1 MKLLTCMSI
10 SGSIPVVICLLMYLI
25 QRADYN
31 YTLGRRLLITGI
43 LFYLMPVQLIKYLI
57 PKDVFPTS
65 MLITDESQLYLSGS
79 LSFTPERQGEYIWM
93 PQWFDIISKIWLGAI
108 IIFAIYQIISFWRGA
123 HSIQNY
129 IFDKVEDSYNNQVY
143 YLIPDGICGPCTIG
157 FFRQKIVFP
166 ESFPMLHSE
175 YDMVYKHEHSHLK
188 NHDNLVKVLCL
199 LVLCLHWMNP
209 VAYLLL
215 FLYIDTAE
223 IVSDSAAV
231 EGCLKECR
239 KDYATLLVNE
249 ASTPDKNP
257 VMWKNNLF
265 SNKKKSG
272 KNMKILKRRID
283 YMMKEKKKGLL
294 QRGIMVAVSAL
305 TIVSGAGT
313 VLAYEPMLSSDESFS
328 DVISDESL
336 DVFAYNSSEFD
347 PLAFLDFSKS
357 NSIFIDN
364 NGIQLACDES
374 LSPYALCTHSMID
387 GTFYTHSKNSSG
399 GCTVKVYT
407 CKRCEKC
414 GYLANKKYSHSITST
429 KCTHNF

>member
-10 SGSIPVVICLLMYLI
+10 AGSIPVVICLLMYLI
-25 QRADYN
+25 QHADYN

-43 LFYLMPVQLIKYLI
+43 FFYLMPVQLIKYLI

-93 PQWFDIISKIWLGAI
+93 PQWFDIISKIWLVAI

-129 IFDKVEDSYNNQVY
+129 IFDKVEDSDNNQVY

-223 IVSDSAAV
+223 IISDRAAV
-231 EGCLKECR
+231 EGCSKERR
-239 KDYATLLVNE
+239 KDYAILLVNE

-414 GYLANKKYSHSITST
+414 GYLANKKYSHSLTST

>member
-93 PQWFDIISKIWLGAI
+93 PQWFDIISKIWLVAI

-129 IFDKVEDSYNNQVY
+129 IFDKVEESDNNQVY

-231 EGCLKECR
+231 EGCLKERR

-272 KNMKILKRRID
+272 KNMKILKRRIN

-305 TIVSGAGT
+305 TIVAGAGT
-313 VLAYEPMLSSDESFS
+313 VLAYEPMPSSDKSVIDFVAENEENS
-328 DVISDESL
+328 DM
-336 DVFAYNSSEFD
+336 
-347 PLAFLDFSKS
+347 LDFSMSFLIS
-357 NSIFIDN
+357 NLKFTEND
-364 NGIQLACDES
+364 
-374 LSPYALCTHSMID
+374 
-387 GTFYTHSKNSSG
+387 
-399 GCTVKVYT
+399 TVFF
-407 CKRCEKC
+407 
-414 GYLANKKYSHSITST
+414 T
-429 KCTHNF
+429 KMGLKFLKIIHFLHMRFVHTVWLMDTYPNIVKIVPVDVL

>member
-93 PQWFDIISKIWLGAI
+93 PQWFDIISKIWLVAI

-283 YMMKEKKKGLL
+283 YMMKEKRKGLL

>member
-1 MKLLTCMSI
+1 M
-10 SGSIPVVICLLMYLI
+10 ICLLMYLI

-93 PQWFDIISKIWLGAI
+93 PQWFDIISKIWLVAI

-129 IFDKVEDSYNNQVY
+129 IFDKVEDSDNNQVY

-231 EGCLKECR
+231 EGCLKERR

-272 KNMKILKRRID
+272 KNMKILKRRIN
-283 YMMKEKKKGLL
+283 YMMKEKRKGLL

-305 TIVSGAGT
+305 TIVAGAGT
-313 VLAYEPMLSSDESFS
+313 VLAYEPMPSSDKSVIDFVAENEENS
-328 DVISDESL
+328 DM
-336 DVFAYNSSEFD
+336 
-347 PLAFLDFSKS
+347 LDFSMSFLIS
-357 NSIFIDN
+357 NLKFTEND
-364 NGIQLACDES
+364 
-374 LSPYALCTHSMID
+374 
-387 GTFYTHSKNSSG
+387 
-399 GCTVKVYT
+399 TV
-407 CKRCEKC
+407 
-414 GYLANKKYSHSITST
+414 
-429 KCTHNF
+429 FF

>member
-1 MKLLTCMSI
+1 M
-10 SGSIPVVICLLMYLI
+10 ICLLMYLI
-25 QRADYN
+25 QHADYN

-43 LFYLMPVQLIKYLI
+43 FFYLMPVQLIKYLI

-65 MLITDESQLYLSGS
+65 MLITDEPQLYLSGS

-93 PQWFDIISKIWLGAI
+93 PQWFDIISKIWLVAI
-108 IIFAIYQIISFWRGA
+108 IIFAIYQIICFWRGA

-129 IFDKVEDSYNNQVY
+129 IFDKVEDSDNNQVY
-143 YLIPDGICGPCTIG
+143 YLIPDGICGPCTVG

-231 EGCLKECR
+231 EGCLKERR
-239 KDYATLLVNE
+239 KNYATLLVNE
-249 ASTPDKNP
+249 ASIPDKNP

-272 KNMKILKRRID
+272 KNMKILKRRIN
-283 YMMKEKKKGLL
+283 YMMKEKRKGLL

-305 TIVSGAGT
+305 AIVTGAGT
-313 VLAYEPMLSSDESFS
+313 VLAYEPMPSSDVSFEDVVLDFEPEQLLFDDS
-328 DVISDESL
+328 DFYATI
-336 DVFAYNSSEFD
+336 
-347 PLAFLDFSKS
+347 DFSKS
-357 NSIFIDN
+357 DKVFVAE
-364 NGIQLACDES
+364 NGIQTSIIDNDTS
-374 LSPYALCTHSMID
+374 TYALCTHSMVN
-387 GTFYTHSKNSSG
+387 GTVSAHKSNGKG

-407 CKRCEKC
+407 CQRCEKC
-414 GYLANKKYSHSITST
+414 GYLANAVYKYTAT
-429 KCTHNF
+429 YDKCPH

>member
-1 MKLLTCMSI
+1 
-10 SGSIPVVICLLMYLI
+10 VICLLMYLI
-25 QRADYN
+25 QHADYN

-43 LFYLMPVQLIKYLI
+43 FFYLMPVQLIKYLI

-65 MLITDESQLYLSGS
+65 MLITDEPQLYLSGS

-93 PQWFDIISKIWLGAI
+93 PQWFDIISKIWLVAI
-108 IIFAIYQIISFWRGA
+108 IIFAIYQIICFWRGA

-129 IFDKVEDSYNNQVY
+129 IFDKVEDSDNNQVY
-143 YLIPDGICGPCTIG
+143 YLIPDGICGPCTVG

-175 YDMVYKHEHSHLK
+175 YDMVYKYEHSHLK

-231 EGCLKECR
+231 EGCLKERR
-239 KDYATLLVNE
+239 KNYATLLVNE
-249 ASTPDKNP
+249 ASIPDKNP

-272 KNMKILKRRID
+272 KNMKILKRRIN
-283 YMMKEKKKGLL
+283 YMMKEKRKGLL

-305 TIVSGAGT
+305 AIVTGAGT
-313 VLAYEPMLSSDESFS
+313 VLAYEPMPSSDVSFEDVVLDFEPEQLLFDDS
-328 DVISDESL
+328 DFYATI
-336 DVFAYNSSEFD
+336 
-347 PLAFLDFSKS
+347 DFSKS
-357 NSIFIDN
+357 DKVFVAE
-364 NGIQLACDES
+364 NGIQTSIIDNDTS
-374 LSPYALCTHSMID
+374 TYALCTHSMVN
-387 GTFYTHSKNSSG
+387 GTVSAHKSNGKG

-407 CKRCEKC
+407 CQRCEKC
-414 GYLANKKYSHSITST
+414 GYLANAVYKYTAT
-429 KCTHNF
+429 YDKCPH

>member
-10 SGSIPVVICLLMYLI
+10 AGSIPVVICLLMYLI
-25 QRADYN
+25 QHADYN

-43 LFYLMPVQLIKYLI
+43 FFYLIPVQLIKYLI
-57 PKDVFPTS
+57 PKDVFPTF

-93 PQWFDIISKIWLGAI
+93 PQWFDVISKIWLAAI

-129 IFDKVEDSYNNQVY
+129 IFDKVEDSDNNQVY

-231 EGCLKECR
+231 EGCLKERR

-272 KNMKILKRRID
+272 KNKKILKRRIN

-305 TIVSGAGT
+305 TIVAGAGT
-313 VLAYEPMLSSDESFS
+313 VLAYEPMQSSDASFEDIVFEPDAEEITIRNS
-328 DVISDESL
+328 DIVTSI
-336 DVFAYNSSEFD
+336 
-347 PLAFLDFSKS
+347 DFSKS
-357 NSIFIDN
+357 DNVFIYLD
-364 NGIQLACDES
+364 GTQLPIDDDYNAS
-374 LSPYALCTHSMID
+374 TYALCTHSMVK
-387 GTFYTHSKNSSG
+387 GYVTAHKKNSSG
-399 GCTVKVYT
+399 GCSTKVYT
-407 CKRCEKC
+407 CQRCEKC
-414 GYLANKKYSHSITST
+414 GYVANAVYSHTVT
-429 KCTHNF
+429 YAKCPH

>member
-10 SGSIPVVICLLMYLI
+10 AGSIPVVICLLMYLI
-25 QRADYN
+25 QHADYN

-43 LFYLMPVQLIKYLI
+43 FFYLIPVQLIKYLI
-57 PKDVFPTS
+57 PKDVFPTF

-93 PQWFDIISKIWLGAI
+93 PQWFDVISKIWLAAI

-129 IFDKVEDSYNNQVY
+129 IFDKVEDSDNNQVY

-231 EGCLKECR
+231 EGCLKERR

-272 KNMKILKRRID
+272 KNMKILKRRIN

-305 TIVSGAGT
+305 TIVTGAGT
-313 VLAYEPMLSSDESFS
+313 VLAYEPMQSSDESFN
-328 DVISDESL
+328 
-336 DVFAYNSSEFD
+336 DVFYDDTLDEFGVNCIGYD
-347 PLAFLDFSKS
+347 IIDSLDFSKY
-357 NSIFIDN
+357 NTIFVGSD
-364 NGIQLACDES
+364 GIQKNCSES
-374 LSPYALCTHSMID
+374 AEPYALCTHSMVD
-387 GTFYTHSKNSSG
+387 GTFFTHSKNSSG

-414 GYLANKKYSHSITST
+414 GYLANKKYYST
-429 KCTHNF
+429 TTYVKCPH

>member
-10 SGSIPVVICLLMYLI
+10 AGSIPVVICLLMYLI
-25 QRADYN
+25 QHADYN
-31 YTLGRRLLITGI
+31 YTLGRKLLITGI
-43 LFYLMPVQLIKYLI
+43 FFYLMPVQLIKYLI

-93 PQWFDIISKIWLGAI
+93 PQWFDIISKIWLVAI

-129 IFDKVEDSYNNQVY
+129 IFDKVEDSDNNQVY

-231 EGCLKECR
+231 EGCLKERR

>member
-1 MKLLTCMSI
+1 MSI

-93 PQWFDIISKIWLGAI
+93 PQWFDIISKIWLVAI

>member
-1 MKLLTCMSI
+1 M
-10 SGSIPVVICLLMYLI
+10 ICLLMYLI
-25 QRADYN
+25 QHADYN

-43 LFYLMPVQLIKYLI
+43 FFYLMPVQLIKYLI

-93 PQWFDIISKIWLGAI
+93 PQWFDIISKIWLVAI
-108 IIFAIYQIISFWRGA
+108 IIFAIYQIICFWRGA

-129 IFDKVEDSYNNQVY
+129 IFDKVEDSDNNQVY
-143 YLIPDGICGPCTIG
+143 YLIPDGICGPCTVG

-166 ESFPMLHSE
+166 ESFPMLHSK

-231 EGCLKECR
+231 EGCLKERR
-239 KDYATLLVNE
+239 KNYATLLVNE
-249 ASTPDKNP
+249 ASIPDKNP

-272 KNMKILKRRID
+272 KNMKILKRRIN

-305 TIVSGAGT
+305 TIVAGAGT
-313 VLAYEPMLSSDESFS
+313 VLAYEPVPSSDVSFEDVVLDFEPEQLLFDDS
-328 DVISDESL
+328 DFYATI
-336 DVFAYNSSEFD
+336 
-347 PLAFLDFSKS
+347 DFSKS
-357 NSIFIDN
+357 DKVFVAE
-364 NGIQLACDES
+364 NGIQTSIIDNDTS
-374 LSPYALCTHSMID
+374 TYALCTHSMVN
-387 GTFYTHSKNSSG
+387 GTVSAHKSNGKG

-407 CKRCEKC
+407 CQRCEKC
-414 GYLANKKYSHSITST
+414 GYLANAVYKYTAT
-429 KCTHNF
+429 YDKCPH

>member
-65 MLITDESQLYLSGS
+65 MLITDESQLYLSVS

-93 PQWFDIISKIWLGAI
+93 PQWFDIISKIWLVAI

>member
-93 PQWFDIISKIWLGAI
+93 PQWFDIISKIWLVAI

-129 IFDKVEDSYNNQVY
+129 IFDKVEDSDNNQVY

-239 KDYATLLVNE
+239 KDYATLLVNK

>member
-1 MKLLTCMSI
+1 
-10 SGSIPVVICLLMYLI
+10 
-25 QRADYN
+25 
-31 YTLGRRLLITGI
+31 
-43 LFYLMPVQLIKYLI
+43 
-57 PKDVFPTS
+57 
-65 MLITDESQLYLSGS
+65 
-79 LSFTPERQGEYIWM
+79 M
-93 PQWFDIISKIWLGAI
+93 PQWFDIISKIWLVAI

-129 IFDKVEDSYNNQVY
+129 IFDKVEDSDNNQVY

-231 EGCLKECR
+231 EGCLKERR

>member
-10 SGSIPVVICLLMYLI
+10 AGSIPVVICLLMYLI

-31 YTLGRRLLITGI
+31 YTLGRKLLITGI
-43 LFYLMPVQLIKYLI
+43 FFYLMPVQLIKYLI

-93 PQWFDIISKIWLGAI
+93 PQWFDIISKIWLVAI

-129 IFDKVEDSYNNQVY
+129 IFDKVEDSDNNQVY

-231 EGCLKECR
+231 EGCLKERR
-239 KDYATLLVNE
+239 KNYATLLVNE
-249 ASTPDKNP
+249 ASIPDKNP

-265 SNKKKSG
+265 SNKKKNG
-272 KNMKILKRRID
+272 KNMKILKRRIN
-283 YMMKEKKKGLL
+283 YMMKEKRKGLL

-305 TIVSGAGT
+305 TIVAGAGT
-313 VLAYEPMLSSDESFS
+313 VLAYEPMPSSDVSFEDVVLDFEPEQLLFDDS
-328 DVISDESL
+328 DFYAAI
-336 DVFAYNSSEFD
+336 
-347 PLAFLDFSKS
+347 DFSKS
-357 NSIFIDN
+357 DKVFVAE
-364 NGIQLACDES
+364 NGIQTSIIDNDTS
-374 LSPYALCTHSMID
+374 TYALCTHSMVN
-387 GTFYTHSKNSSG
+387 GTVSAHKSNGKG

-407 CKRCEKC
+407 CQRCEKC
-414 GYLANKKYSHSITST
+414 GYLANAVYKYTAT
-429 KCTHNF
+429 YDKCPH

>member
-1 MKLLTCMSI
+1 MELLVCMSI
-10 SGSIPVVICLLMYLI
+10 SGSIPVVICLLLYVI
-25 QRADYN
+25 QCENYN
-31 YTLGRRLLITGI
+31 YILGRRLLLTGI
-43 LFYLMPVQLIKYLI
+43 FFYLVPVQLIKYLL
-57 PKDVFPTS
+57 PKDALPET
-65 MLITDESQLYLSGS
+65 MLIGRKADSYLSGS
-79 LSFTPERQGEYIWM
+79 LAFWSENQGEYIWI
-93 PQWFDIISKIWLGAI
+93 PQWFNLFARIWLTGI
-108 IIFAIYQIISFWRGA
+108 IIFAIYEIVKYWRGA
-123 HSIQNY
+123 HSIRNY
-129 IFDKVEDSYNNQVY
+129 IFEKIENPEDNLTY
-143 YLIPDGICGPCTIG
+143 YLIPDEICGPCTIG

-166 ESFPMLHSE
+166 ESFPLHP
-175 YDMVYKHEHSHLK
+175 DFIMVYKHEHSHLK

-231 EGCLKECR
+231 EGCLKERR

-272 KNMKILKRRID
+272 KNMKILKRRIN

-305 TIVSGAGT
+305 TIVAGAGT
-313 VLAYEPMLSSDESFS
+313 VLAYEPMPSSDESFNEIIFNDEPDYS
-328 DVISDESL
+328 TSSISEIYDV
-336 DVFAYNSSEFD
+336 
-347 PLAFLDFSKS
+347 DFSQGDEAF
-357 NSIFIDN
+357 IFPDGNYIIIQDN
-364 NGIQLACDES
+364 NDSNAR
-374 LSPYALCTHSMID
+374 ALCTHSMVNGYFSNHI
-387 GTFYTHSKNSSG
+387 SNSSG
-399 GCTVKVYT
+399 GCTVKEYK

-414 GYLANKKYSHSITST
+414 GYLSNAVLYATHTYP
-429 KCTHNF
+429 KCPHK

>member
-1 MKLLTCMSI
+1 M
-10 SGSIPVVICLLMYLI
+10 ICLLMYLI

-93 PQWFDIISKIWLGAI
+93 PQWFDIISKIWLVAI

-387 GTFYTHSKNSSG
+387 GTFYTHSKKFLRWMY
-399 GCTVKVYT
+399 C
-407 CKRCEKC
+407 
-414 GYLANKKYSHSITST
+414 
-429 KCTHNF
+429 

>member
-93 PQWFDIISKIWLGAI
+93 PQWFDIISKIWLVAI

-129 IFDKVEDSYNNQVY
+129 IFDKVEDSDNNQVY

-313 VLAYEPMLSSDESFS
+313 VLAYEPMLSSDENFS

>member
-93 PQWFDIISKIWLGAI
+93 PQWFDIISKIWLVAI

-129 IFDKVEDSYNNQVY
+129 IFDKVEDSYNNQGY

>member
-1 MKLLTCMSI
+1 
-10 SGSIPVVICLLMYLI
+10 VICLLMYLI

-93 PQWFDIISKIWLGAI
+93 PQWFDIISKIWLVAI